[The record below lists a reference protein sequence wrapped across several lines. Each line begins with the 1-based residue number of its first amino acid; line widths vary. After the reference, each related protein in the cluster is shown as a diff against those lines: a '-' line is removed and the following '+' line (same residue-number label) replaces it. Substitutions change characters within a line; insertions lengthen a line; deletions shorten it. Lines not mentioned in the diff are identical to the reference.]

1 MQLFYHFPEV
11 SLNDYEIIYLP
22 GPNNTLSPYKK
33 YRESSSLA
41 RNTSLKPSALNILR
55 HLSLSEKDLDAIIN
69 EFIELYSSIFTDPD
83 EKEDTEGMIR
93 RVKGLEKV
101 TGQTILVICVRKKD
115 KEVVGGFILELHYRS
130 VCLLLTYIFTKQS
143 ERGKGLGYSFI
154 QTVLPYV
161 VSNLIDVNLKAVFLE
176 TENPAFTPDHSA
188 IPKLGNVDSNSENNH
203 LKRLAFFRKAGAKW
217 LNISYTQPKLSTE
230 PEDFGNRVYHLFF
243 LMLPD
248 AVRNK
253 NLTADKGTIFNFLFN
268 FYNILEY
275 SDREKLAKNNFSI
288 NFLDKEESLIVEDID
303 LYRSYLQ
310 IELLDTLYQ
319 FSSIANHD
327 QPIIS
332 IIELID
338 SLRNQFRFVAIQVKK
353 IKEYTHYLAQKGF
366 DAVFIKELTQFLIEK
381 ITGVN
386 ENSKSTNPILND
398 EYEKY
403 LVNNFKHTNY
413 SNLYIYQGNK
423 DSIDV
428 NKAGS
433 LSQSPIDQ
441 EFYSLNY
448 IRQAII
454 SIKKRYLPIDT
465 YSNYNAFIS
474 DIPDS

>member
-1 MQLFYHFPEV
+1 MQLFYHFPE
-11 SLNDYEIIYLP
+11 SALTDYDIIYLP
-22 GPNNTLSPYKK
+22 GPNNSLSPYKK
-33 YRESSSLA
+33 YKESTNLLPGKSI
-41 RNTSLKPSALNILR
+41 KPSALKALKDLNLV
-55 HLSLSEKDLDAIIN
+55 EKDLDTIIN
-69 EFIELYSSIFTDPD
+69 EFIELYSTIFTDPD

-161 VSNLIDVNLKAVFLE
+161 VSNLIDVSLKAVFLE
-176 TENPAFTPDHSA
+176 TENPAFTPDHSD
-188 IPKLGNVDSNSENNH
+188 ILKRGNVDSNSENNH

-268 FYNILEY
+268 FYNILEH
-275 SDREKLAKNNFSI
+275 SDREKLVKNNFSI
-288 NFLDKEESLIVEDID
+288 NLQHEEKSLVVEDID

-327 QPIIS
+327 QQIIN

-353 IKEYTHYLAQKGF
+353 IKEYTYYLTQRGF
-366 DAVFIKELTQFLIEK
+366 NAVFIKELTQLLIEK

-386 ENSKSTNPILND
+386 ENPKSTNPILND

-403 LVNNFKHTNY
+403 LVDNLKHTSY
-413 SNLYIYQGNK
+413 SNLYINQGNK
-423 DSIDV
+423 GDIDV
-428 NKAGS
+428 NKAES
-433 LSQSPIDQ
+433 LPQSPIDQ
-441 EFYSLNY
+441 EFYPLNY
-448 IRQAII
+448 IRQALI

-465 YSNYNAFIS
+465 CSNYNAFIS